1 MVYAV
6 KPNRELGLHL
16 LHGMERIRLVE
27 EEIAERYPQGK
38 MRCPTHLSIGQEA
51 AAMAVCAGLDKSD
64 LAISSHRAHAHYLA
78 KGGDL
83 NAMLAEIYGK
93 VTGCCRGRGGSMHL
107 SDSAVGFM
115 GSTAIVGNSIPIG
128 VGLALSLQ
136 LKKTKGVSVI
146 FFGDGCVEEGSFYE
160 SANFAAV
167 RKLPVLFVCENN
179 FYSVYSPLSVRQPE
193 GRQIFKMVEAMG
205 IASAIANG
213 NDIEASY
220 GEAQKALEYVRSGD
234 GPFFLELT
242 TYRWR
247 EHCGP
252 DYDNHIGYRSEAEFL
267 EWQAKDPIL
276 AYEKV
281 LEYRSWLTED
291 DLLLMRAQLAAEI
304 DKAFTYA
311 EMSDFPA
318 QEEAFSDEY
327 AVAEDYI

>member
-1 MVYAV
+1 M
-6 KPNRELGLHL
+6 KPNRELALDL

-27 EEIAERYPQGK
+27 EGIAERYSQGK

-51 AAMAVCAGLDKSD
+51 AAMAVCAALDKSD

-107 SDSAVGFM
+107 TDPSVGFM

-136 LKKTKGVSVI
+136 LKKVKSVGAI

-205 IASAIANG
+205 ISSAIANG
-213 NDIEASY
+213 NDIEAAY
-220 GEAQKALEYVRSGD
+220 VAAQNALEYVRSGR

-252 DYDNHIGYRSEAEFL
+252 NYDNHIGYRSEKEFL
-267 EWQAKDPIL
+267 EWQAKDPIP
-276 AYEKV
+276 AYQNV
-281 LEYRSWLTED
+281 LRSRDWLTHED
-291 DLLLMRAQLAAEI
+291 MLLMRAQLVAEI
-304 DKAFTYA
+304 DAAFTYA
-311 EMSDFPA
+311 ESSAFPA

-327 AVAEDYI
+327 AGEEAFIQ